1 MSNEKSLF
9 PKIEPWNEPVNGV
22 ELADQIQQTLERFLF
37 LPTGASAALTIWILH
52 TYAPDCFDFT
62 PRVCIMS
69 PEKRCGKSTLLSLI
83 EYLSFRVINVSNIT
97 AAAMFR
103 SIEKWRPTLLI
114 DEVDTFLKNA
124 DDLRGVINSGFQK
137 DGKVIRVEPIGKILE
152 PVVFNCFAPCAIA
165 GIGRIPDTIL
175 DRGFGI
181 IMKRKTEKENKDA
194 FRTRDIA
201 AIAADIQRKCLRF
214 MSDNAADIRS
224 ARPILPSY
232 LNDRAC
238 DVWEPLFAIA
248 GIVSSEWAKKI
259 EESAFYLVNGIKSLN
274 EESCQVQ
281 LLRDIK
287 QIFDSTDTEYQ
298 DSTKLVELLNGIDCS
313 PWGAW
318 NNGRGINVQY
328 LAAKLK
334 YFAITPMQTR
344 KNDVRTRKYER
355 KQFQDAFNRYL

>member
-22 ELADQIQQTLERFLF
+22 ELADQIQQTIERYLF
-37 LPTGASAALTIWILH
+37 LPDGASTALTVWILH

-83 EYLSFRVINVSNIT
+83 EHLSFRVINVSNIT

-114 DEVDTFLKNA
+114 DEVDTFLKSA
-124 DDLRGVINSGFQK
+124 EDLRGVINSGFQK
-137 DGKVIRVEPIGKILE
+137 DGKVIRVEPIGKLLE

-181 IMKRKTEKENKDA
+181 IMKRKTDSEKRDA

-201 AIAADIQRKCLRF
+201 VLASEIQAKSLRF
-214 MSDNAADIRS
+214 MSDNATDIRS
-224 ARPILPSY
+224 ARPILPNY

-248 GIVSSEWAKKI
+248 SVISPDWEKKV
-259 EESAFYLVNGIKSLN
+259 EDSAFSLVHTVKSLN
-274 EESCQVQ
+274 EESSQVQ
-281 LLRDIK
+281 LLQDIK
-287 QIFDSTDTEYQ
+287 HIFDSTGTDYQ
-298 DSTKLVELLNGIDCS
+298 ASTKLVELLNEMDCS
-313 PWGAW
+313 PWGTW
-318 NNGRGINVQY
+318 NNGRGITVHY

-334 YFAITPMQTR
+334 YFGIKPVQTR
-344 KNDVRTRKYER
+344 RDDVRTRKYER
-355 KQFQDAFNRYL
+355 KQFKDAFARYL